1 MKPAPPPASPEPPF
15 SVRAPFLLLDK
26 GVTRLTLVRHGQ
38 QDYPSGGIGEHF
50 DHAQWEDPPL
60 SGLGRTQ
67 AMALAAALG
76 EQEVDAVVCSTLARA
91 VETAQIVASPHGLTP
106 IVREELV
113 EVHSYSELDPGV
125 DPRTLIPPEEWERRE
140 EAFRRKVRWDHMPFS
155 EGSARFRERAVG
167 AIGRL
172 LAEHVAEHVVLV
184 SHGGVINAYV
194 GEILG
199 IDEDMFFLPNH
210 CSITT
215 VWVKGDRRRVHSIN
229 ERQHLHTG
237 ILTN

>member
-26 GVTRLTLVRHGQ
+26 GVTRLTLVRHAQ
-38 QDYPSGGIGEHF
+38 QDYPTVGPTDHF
-50 DHAQWEDPPL
+50 DHSQWEDPPL

-67 AMALAAALG
+67 AMALAAVLG
-76 EQEVDAVVCSTLARA
+76 EQDVDVVACSTMTRA
-91 VETAQIVASPHGLTP
+91 IETAGIVASPHGLTP
-106 IVREELV
+106 VVRPELV
-113 EVHSYSELDPGV
+113 EIKSYCELEQGV
-125 DPRTLIPPEEWERRE
+125 DPRTMISAEEWTARE
-140 EAFRRKVRWDHMPFS
+140 EAFRREVRWNHMPFG
-155 EGSARFRERAVG
+155 EGSERFRRRAVES
-167 AIGRL
+167 IERL

-194 GEILG
+194 GAILG
-199 IDEDMFFLPNH
+199 IEEDMFFLPNH

-215 VWVKGDRRRVHSIN
+215 VWAKGDRRRVHSLN